1 VDSRDHAN
9 HVMRKF
15 TRYEKIKGIVFFAK
29 NSIKNNITMNP
40 VKSFL
45 LLVEDDLNFA
55 NWAQA
60 ELRRDCA
67 DLTVVMF
74 HDLVSARTWLASSDA
89 EHLAL
94 AVVDLHLGQELGVDL
109 IAQLHQS
116 HSSVP
121 LLVLTSVDA
130 PQEALSAI
138 RAGAQGYVLKSTVD
152 KELSR
157 AVAQLRAGGSP
168 INPGIAFQ
176 LLAEF
181 RAVEATVSDATSSLD
196 DALSMLATKLSQRE
210 TDVLK
215 LVARGYADK
224 EVAIRLGISPST
236 VDTHVRAIFRKF
248 SVNSRSQ
255 LRRVIGG

>member
-1 VDSRDHAN
+1 
-9 HVMRKF
+9 
-15 TRYEKIKGIVFFAK
+15 
-29 NSIKNNITMNP
+29 MN
-40 VKSFL
+40 SFL
-45 LLVEDDLNFA
+45 LLVEDDLHFA
-55 NWAQA
+55 RWAQH
-60 ELRRDCA
+60 ELERDCP

-74 HDLVSARTWLASSDA
+74 DDLGGARRWLAGPDGQ
-89 EHLAL
+89 HLAM
-94 AVVDLHLGQELGVDL
+94 AVVDLHLGHELGVDL

-116 HSSVP
+116 HPEVP
-121 LLVLTSVDA
+121 LLVLTSVDV
-130 PQEALSAI
+130 PQVALSAI
-138 RAGAQGYVLKSTVD
+138 RAGAQGYLLKNTVD

-157 AVAQLRAGGSP
+157 SVEQLRSGGSP

-181 RAVEATVSDATSSLD
+181 RVSAAAKPETVTALD
-196 DALSMLATKLSQRE
+196 DALSSLTTKLSQRE

-248 SVNSRSQ
+248 SVNSRAQ

>member
-1 VDSRDHAN
+1 
-9 HVMRKF
+9 
-15 TRYEKIKGIVFFAK
+15 
-29 NSIKNNITMNP
+29 MN
-40 VKSFL
+40 SFL

-55 NWAQA
+55 RWAQQ
-60 ELRRDCA
+60 ELARDCP

-74 HDLVSARTWLASSDA
+74 NDLAGARQWLTGAQGQ
-89 EHLAL
+89 HLAM

-116 HSSVP
+116 HPEVP
-121 LLVLTSVDA
+121 LLVLTSVDV
-130 PQEALSAI
+130 PQVALSAI
-138 RAGAQGYVLKSTVD
+138 RAGAQGYLLKNTVD
-152 KELSR
+152 RELSR
-157 AVAQLRAGGSP
+157 AVEQLRAGGSP

-181 RAVEATVSDATSSLD
+181 RVVETVKPEPASALD
-196 DALSMLATKLSQRE
+196 DALSCLTTKLSQRE

-224 EVAIRLGISPST
+224 EVAVRLGISPST

-248 SVNSRSQ
+248 SVNSRAQ

>member
-1 VDSRDHAN
+1 MPS
-9 HVMRKF
+9 
-15 TRYEKIKGIVFFAK
+15 Y
-29 NSIKNNITMNP
+29 
-40 VKSFL
+40 L

-55 NWAQA
+55 RWARH
-60 ELRRDCA
+60 ELERDCP

-74 HDLVSARTWLASSDA
+74 DDLAGARQWLEGPDGQS
-89 EHLAL
+89 LAM
-94 AVVDLHLGQELGVDL
+94 AVVDLHLGQALGVDL

-116 HSSVP
+116 HPEVP
-121 LLVLTSVDA
+121 LLVLTSVDV
-130 PQEALSAI
+130 PQVALSAI
-138 RAGAQGYVLKSTVD
+138 RAGAQGYLLKNTVD

-157 AVAQLRAGGSP
+157 AVEQLRAGGSP

-181 RAVEATVSDATSSLD
+181 REGESAKPEPITALD
-196 DALSMLATKLSQRE
+196 DALSSLTTKLSQRE

-224 EVAIRLGISPST
+224 EVAVRLGISPST

-248 SVNSRSQ
+248 SVHSRAQ

>member
-1 VDSRDHAN
+1 
-9 HVMRKF
+9 
-15 TRYEKIKGIVFFAK
+15 
-29 NSIKNNITMNP
+29 MN
-40 VKSFL
+40 SFL

-55 NWAQA
+55 RWAQH
-60 ELRRDCA
+60 ELGRDCP

-74 HDLVSARTWLASSDA
+74 DDLGGARQWLAGPDGH
-89 EHLAL
+89 HLAM

-116 HSSVP
+116 HPEVP
-121 LLVLTSVDA
+121 LLVLTSVDV
-130 PQEALSAI
+130 PQVALSAI
-138 RAGAQGYVLKSTVD
+138 RAGAQGYLLKNTVD

-157 AVAQLRAGGSP
+157 AVEQLRAGGSP

-181 RAVEATVSDATSSLD
+181 RVSEAAKPDPVTALD
-196 DALSMLATKLSQRE
+196 DALSSLTTKLSQRE

-224 EVAIRLGISPST
+224 EVAVRLGISPST

-248 SVNSRSQ
+248 SVNSRAQ

>member
-1 VDSRDHAN
+1 
-9 HVMRKF
+9 MRKF
-15 TRYEKIKGIVFFAK
+15 NRCKKI
-29 NSIKNNITMNP
+29 SIQIFSMFDLTKIIQTMNTG
-40 VKSFL
+40 KSFL

-55 NWAQA
+55 DWAQA
-60 ELRRDCA
+60 ELKRDCP
-67 DLTVVMF
+67 DLSLVMF
-74 HDLVSARTWLASSDA
+74 HDLSGARNWLAGP
-89 EHLAL
+89 EGQHLAL
-94 AVVDLHLGQELGVDL
+94 AVVDLHLGQDLGVDL
-109 IAQLHQS
+109 IAQLHES
-116 HSSVP
+116 HGDVP

-138 RAGAQGYVLKSTVD
+138 RAGAQGYVLKSTLE

-157 AVAQLRAGGSP
+157 AVEQLRAGGSP
-168 INPGIAFQ
+168 INPGIAYQ

-181 RAVEATVSDATSSLD
+181 RVAEATAAAANSSLD
-196 DALSMLATKLSQRE
+196 DALALLTSKLSQRE

-236 VDTHVRAIFRKF
+236 VDTHVRSIFRKF

-255 LRRVIGG
+255 LRRAIGG

>member
-1 VDSRDHAN
+1 MPS
-9 HVMRKF
+9 
-15 TRYEKIKGIVFFAK
+15 Y
-29 NSIKNNITMNP
+29 
-40 VKSFL
+40 L

-55 NWAQA
+55 RWARH
-60 ELRRDCA
+60 ELERDCP

-74 HDLVSARTWLASSDA
+74 DGLAGARQWLEGPDGQS
-89 EHLAL
+89 LAM
-94 AVVDLHLGQELGVDL
+94 AVVDLHLGQALGVDL

-116 HSSVP
+116 HPEVP
-121 LLVLTSVDA
+121 LLVLTSVDV
-130 PQEALSAI
+130 PQVALSAI
-138 RAGAQGYVLKSTVD
+138 RAGAQGYLLKNTVD

-157 AVAQLRAGGSP
+157 AVEQLRAGGSP

-181 RAVEATVSDATSSLD
+181 REGESAKPEPVTALD
-196 DALSMLATKLSQRE
+196 DALSSLTTKLSQRE

-224 EVAIRLGISPST
+224 EVAVRLGISPST

-248 SVNSRSQ
+248 SVHSRAQ

>member
-1 VDSRDHAN
+1 MPS
-9 HVMRKF
+9 
-15 TRYEKIKGIVFFAK
+15 Y
-29 NSIKNNITMNP
+29 
-40 VKSFL
+40 L

-55 NWAQA
+55 RWARH
-60 ELRRDCA
+60 ELERDCP

-74 HDLVSARTWLASSDA
+74 DGLVGARQWLEGPDGQS
-89 EHLAL
+89 LAM
-94 AVVDLHLGQELGVDL
+94 AVVDLHLGQALGVDL

-116 HSSVP
+116 HPEVP
-121 LLVLTSVDA
+121 LLVLTSVDV
-130 PQEALSAI
+130 PQVALSAI
-138 RAGAQGYVLKSTVD
+138 RAGAQGYLLKNTVD

-157 AVAQLRAGGSP
+157 AVEQLRAGGSP

-181 RAVEATVSDATSSLD
+181 REGESAKPEPVTALD
-196 DALSMLATKLSQRE
+196 DALSSLTTKLSQRE

-224 EVAIRLGISPST
+224 EVAVRLGISPST

-248 SVNSRSQ
+248 SVHSRAQ

>member
-1 VDSRDHAN
+1 
-9 HVMRKF
+9 M
-15 TRYEKIKGIVFFAK
+15 
-29 NSIKNNITMNP
+29 NS

-55 NWAQA
+55 KWAVL
-60 ELRRDCA
+60 ELKRDCA
-67 DLTVVMF
+67 DLTVVAF
-74 HDLVSARTWLASSDA
+74 HDLASARQWLASPDGPN
-89 EHLAL
+89 LAM
-94 AVVDLHLGQELGVDL
+94 AVVDLHLGAELGVDL

-116 HSSVP
+116 HPEVP

-181 RAVEATVSDATSSLD
+181 RVVETTAPASASSLD
-196 DALSMLATKLSQRE
+196 DALSSLTTKLSQRE

-224 EVAIRLGISPST
+224 EVAVRLGISPST
-236 VDTHVRAIFRKF
+236 VDTHVRSIFRKF
-248 SVNSRSQ
+248 SVHSRSQ
-255 LRRVIGG
+255 LRRIIGA

>member
-1 VDSRDHAN
+1 
-9 HVMRKF
+9 M
-15 TRYEKIKGIVFFAK
+15 
-29 NSIKNNITMNP
+29 NS

-45 LLVEDDLNFA
+45 LLVEDDLHFA
-55 NWAQA
+55 TWAQA

-67 DLTVVMF
+67 DLTVVLF
-74 HDLVSARTWLASSDA
+74 HDLTTARQWLASPDGLRVA
-89 EHLAL
+89 M
-94 AVVDLHLGQELGVDL
+94 AVGDLHLAADAAVDL

-116 HSSVP
+116 HPDVP

-138 RAGAQGYVLKSTVD
+138 RAGAQGYILKSTVQ

-181 RAVEATVSDATSSLD
+181 RAVEAAVPKPSSLLE
-196 DALSMLATKLSQRE
+196 DALSSLTTKLSQRE

-224 EVAIRLGISPST
+224 EVAIRLGISPAT

-248 SVNSRSQ
+248 SVNSRAQ

>member
-1 VDSRDHAN
+1 
-9 HVMRKF
+9 M
-15 TRYEKIKGIVFFAK
+15 
-29 NSIKNNITMNP
+29 NSKEL
-40 VKSFL
+40 FL
-45 LLVEDDLNFA
+45 ILVEDDRNFA
-55 NWAQA
+55 QWAEA

-67 DLTVVMF
+67 DLTVLVF
-74 HDLVSARTWLASSDA
+74 HDLTAVRSWLHGLDA
-89 EHLAL
+89 QRLAM

-116 HSSVP
+116 HPLVP

-130 PQEALSAI
+130 PHEALKAI
-138 RAGAQGYVLKSTVD
+138 RAGAQGYVLKTTVL

-168 INPGIAFQ
+168 INPSIAFE

-181 RAVEATVSDATSSLD
+181 RGSVASEPEASSSLD
-196 DALSMLATKLSQRE
+196 EALSCLSTKLSHRE

-224 EVAIRLGISPST
+224 EVASRLGISPST

-248 SVNSRSQ
+248 SVHSRSQ
-255 LRRVIGG
+255 LRKAIGG